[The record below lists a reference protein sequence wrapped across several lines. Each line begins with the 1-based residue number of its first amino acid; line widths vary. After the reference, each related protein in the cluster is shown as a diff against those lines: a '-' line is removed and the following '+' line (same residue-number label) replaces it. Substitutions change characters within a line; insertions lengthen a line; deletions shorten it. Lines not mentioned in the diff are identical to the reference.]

1 MDSLIEL
8 SYQRNSR
15 TESTSWIN

>member
-1 MDSLIEL
+1 MDSLVEL